1 MRAQQ
6 EALKG
11 CFDDLLEARVV
22 GVCCALHVVRFEGP
36 AGGVHAGMRQNQN
49 QTLWSLCVSRR
60 VAAQPEHPAERV

>member
-22 GVCCALHVVRFEGP
+22 GVCCALHVVRFEGLLEECMPECAKTNAVVTVRESPSSRP
-36 AGGVHAGMRQNQN
+36 AR
-49 QTLWSLCVSRR
+49 TSR
-60 VAAQPEHPAERV
+60 

>member
-22 GVCCALHVVRFEGP
+22 GVCCALHVVRFDGLLEEC
-36 AGGVHAGMRQNQN
+36 M
-49 QTLWSLCVSRR
+49 
-60 VAAQPEHPAERV
+60 PECAKTKTKRCGHCA